1 MNNEN
6 DFLSDAEQFEYLGR
20 YVQAFELVLE
30 SVRFNIVFIISGS
43 GDQSVANIILNQKYM
58 TAEPLKDLYD
68 ELMLKVVNKI
78 SDSEEKDLSLQ
89 ILRDIKTNEIVVC
102 DYKSYGVVKR
112 RYGKDNK
119 STLDKDK
126 REKVRLQL
134 SLYAYAM
141 LDSNSSYRCSKVKLL
156 YLHDDLVREYEMD
169 IIPRSEIEKI
179 INDYIKTTE
188 NYYITF

>member
-89 ILRDIKTNEIVVC
+89 ILRDIKTKLKKSAEMRNSVLHSTFHIGWHSPENINYSELPIRPNKKTEI
-102 DYKSYGVVKR
+102 K
-112 RYGKDNK
+112 
-119 STLDKDK
+119 
-126 REKVRLQL
+126 
-134 SLYAYAM
+134 
-141 LDSNSSYRCSKVKLL
+141 
-156 YLHDDLVREYEMD
+156 
-169 IIPRSEIEKI
+169 IPKIKKEIE
-179 INDYIKTTE
+179 DMIKQLDLLSKDIHRFMCHVILNTGKVSDSFEVVSDNIRRKYTP
-188 NYYITF
+188 